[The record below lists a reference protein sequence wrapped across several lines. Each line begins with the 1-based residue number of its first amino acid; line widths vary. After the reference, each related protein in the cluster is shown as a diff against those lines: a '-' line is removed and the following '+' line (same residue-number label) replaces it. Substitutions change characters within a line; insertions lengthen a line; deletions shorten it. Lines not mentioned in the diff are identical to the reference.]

1 VSRGAQT
8 RNLQSLPLSGG
19 HARMPMNDGSWDEI
33 GLHTG
38 EADRPTF
45 EKAVRECYEH
55 AGIPWHANVVWVT
68 SPLVVVLGAPLAA
81 LLIALRRCGHG
92 EQHDGELAVIA
103 DVLAQDSVG
112 AVLWQAVR
120 EAVKYARHERPAAVP
135 ATMEHVVDMA
145 DEGALAGR
153 LRSAAGLVGAAMT
166 SGAALR
172 VMRLAVHAGVRAA
185 LDRLPREGSPL
196 QLTLR
201 EVISR
206 TWYQYISGQRRFAF
220 GLLMDD
226 LYGEGEARR
235 ACESAYHDAT
245 AAACCWYPHSE
256 FLLVCDWPQ
265 EIHVER
271 VGPQEQGEAETHQLH
286 RTDGAAVSW
295 PDGWGVHAVH
305 GRHQSD
311 RVPVLD
317 LRETR

>member
-1 VSRGAQT
+1 MNVS
-8 RNLQSLPLSGG
+8 NWE
-19 HARMPMNDGSWDEI
+19 DI

-45 EKAVRECYEH
+45 EKAVHECYEH
-55 AGIPWHANVVWVT
+55 AGSPWHGNVVWAT
-68 SPLVVVLGAPLAA
+68 SPMVVALGAPLAA

-92 EQHDGELAVIA
+92 EQHDGELAGIA
-103 DVLAQDSVG
+103 DVLAQNSVG
-112 AVLWQAVR
+112 AVLGQAMR
-120 EAVKYARHERPAAVP
+120 EAVKYARHERPAESP
-135 ATMEHVVDMA
+135 AAMERVADMA
-145 DEGALAGR
+145 EEGALAGR
-153 LRSAAGLVGAAMT
+153 LRSAAGLVGAAT
-166 SGAALR
+166 ASGTALR
-172 VMRLAVHAGVRAA
+172 VMRLAVHEGVRIA

-196 QLTLR
+196 ELTAR

-220 GLLMDD
+220 GLLFDD
-226 LYGEGEARR
+226 LYGEGEERR
-235 ACESAYHDAT
+235 ACERAYHDAT

-256 FLLVCDWPQ
+256 FLLVCEWPQ

-271 VGPQEQGEAETHQLH
+271 VGPEEHGEAETHQLH

-305 GRHQSD
+305 GRHQAD